1 MAQQVRRAAALT
13 AELAVQSEKKT
24 AAVCDQPP
32 GLDELAGHIE
42 APNMGAGGS
51 HPQATM
57 MPDPWATTG
66 SHPSASSEVSSN
78 APLNQVSFV
87 FPGRVRGA
95 RPKSTTRAQDNA
107 AMLEE
112 TLSLFVEA
120 TGKDEASMR
129 QQLVSKRPE
138 ELRRSREFW
147 KTCVEEKQRFQMK
160 KKEAWE
166 FFRRLPSFN
175 PKKQEDFEEKFKQKV
190 MTGYS
195 SGSPEGRERYLDE
208 WTVELRKKALEEDRR
223 LEARERTK
231 MEQEDSA
238 SQGNRAWEKIW
249 ERPIFQLPVTAP

>member
-1 MAQQVRRAAALT
+1 MAQQVKRAADLT
-13 AELAVQSEKKT
+13 AELAAQSEKKT

-42 APNMGAGGS
+42 APHMGAGGS
-51 HPQATM
+51 HLQPTM
-57 MPDPWATTG
+57 MPDPWATG
-66 SHPSASSEVSSN
+66 SRPSASCEVNSR
-78 APLNQVSFV
+78 APLNPKSFV
-87 FPGRVRGA
+87 FPGRVRGT
-95 RPKSTTRAQDNA
+95 RPKSTTRVLDTA

-120 TGKDEASMR
+120 TGNSMR
-129 QQLVSKRPE
+129 QQFMNKRPE
-138 ELRRSREFW
+138 ELQRDRELW
-147 KTCVEEKQRFQMK
+147 KTRVEEKQRFHI
-160 KKEAWE
+160 
-166 FFRRLPSFN
+166 
-175 PKKQEDFEEKFKQKV
+175 KKQEHFEDKFKQKV
-190 MTGYS
+190 MTRYS

-231 MEQEDSA
+231 MGQEDSA